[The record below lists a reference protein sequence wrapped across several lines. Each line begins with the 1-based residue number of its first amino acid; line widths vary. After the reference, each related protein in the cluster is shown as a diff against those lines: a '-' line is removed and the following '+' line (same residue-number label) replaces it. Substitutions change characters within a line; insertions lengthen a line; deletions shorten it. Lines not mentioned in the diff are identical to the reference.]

1 MKLSYLA
8 GCFAI
13 ATVLTG
19 CATLADGLQKANET
33 LGQVTSSM
41 PSTSG
46 SGKSYTIGN
55 KSTSQYEIRNLKL
68 TEEQISDVT
77 NIRFSGQA
85 YNKTNQRMT
94 ISISVPVYNKQGF
107 YASEVQ
113 TTVTIPPKEKT
124 LIDGIN
130 PFALRDGQKLNTQKT
145 SFDVTLY

>member
-68 TEEQISDVT
+68 TEEQISDQST
-77 NIRFSGQA
+77 IYFSGQA
-85 YNKTNQRMT
+85 YNKTNKLIRVE
-94 ISISVPVYNKQGF
+94 IIVPVYENSFYSTDVRANIVIPAQEKMQIDSAELLVKSANK
-107 YASEVQ
+107 
-113 TTVTIPPKEKT
+113 
-124 LIDGIN
+124 
-130 PFALRDGQKLNTQKT
+130 KLNIQKIRYVVT
-145 SFDVTLY
+145 SN